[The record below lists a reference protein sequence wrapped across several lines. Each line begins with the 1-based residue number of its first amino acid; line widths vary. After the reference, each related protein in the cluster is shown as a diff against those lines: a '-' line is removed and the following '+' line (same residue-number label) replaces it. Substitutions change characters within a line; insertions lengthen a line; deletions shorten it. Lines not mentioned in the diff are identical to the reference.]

1 MLVLKIVYNKEMDF
15 AKELQNMKDSFDSKN
30 ISIGI
35 VEMEEG
41 SSRIIKIMCDDT
53 ICNNAISDKI
63 YLYVSNILFNV
74 VIEEYRKKELYDYI
88 TENYFFLKQEEI
100 LDIEKNIID
109 VLEMRDRPSEEI
121 FIYCYN
127 KMHSIIDKIKSCIGE
142 NETINFNGF
151 ITFRMR
157 ELREDVESIVDKI
170 IEKYIIDKEYE
181 EFIRLLKYFV
191 EIQECKMEEIRI
203 KITSC
208 GLYVVEDQDG
218 NDMLKVYF
226 KELADTELNIVDANI
241 EDILISGLITSV
253 PNKIKIYGYEN
264 CNNKEFIRT
273 LENVFE
279 DRIIFCENSDKYKI
293 SKNKVLTE

>member
-15 AKELQNMKDSFDSKN
+15 AKELQDMKNSFDSKN

-41 SSRIIKIMCDDT
+41 SSRIVKIMCDDST
-53 ICNNAISDKI
+53 YNSNISEKI
-63 YLYVSNILFNV
+63 FLYVSNILFNV
-74 VIEEYRKKELYDYI
+74 VVVEYRKKELYDYI

-100 LDIEKNIID
+100 LDIEQNIID
-109 VLEMRDRPSEEI
+109 VLETREKPSEEI

-127 KMHSIIDKIKSCIGE
+127 MIHSIIDKIKSCVSE
-142 NETINFNGF
+142 NDTINFNGF

-157 ELREDVESIVDKI
+157 ELREDIESIVDKI

-191 EIQECKMEEIRI
+191 DIQECKIDEVRI

-208 GLYVVEDQDG
+208 GLYIVEDQDG
-218 NDMLKVYF
+218 NDMLKVYL
-226 KELADTELNIVDANI
+226 KELADTELNIVDANV

-253 PNKIKIYGYEN
+253 PKKIKIYGYDN
-264 CNNKEFIRT
+264 CNNKEFLRT
-273 LENVFE
+273 LEQVFE
-279 DRIIFCENSDKYKI
+279 DRIIFCENTDKYKL